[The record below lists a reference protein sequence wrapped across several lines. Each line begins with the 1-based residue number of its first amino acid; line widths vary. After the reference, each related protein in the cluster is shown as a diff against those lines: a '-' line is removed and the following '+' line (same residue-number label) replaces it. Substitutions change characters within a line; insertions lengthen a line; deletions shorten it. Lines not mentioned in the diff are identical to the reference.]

1 MLLDQPGRY
10 QRLLQQVEEKV
21 EGGIAHRDTS
31 GIADG
36 AVAAVPD
43 RPVLFDFSHVGVAAV
58 AHGAVA
64 LNFADIGVAAVTHL
78 SITADFPDQAVAA
91 VADIAIAFNFADV
104 GVAAVPNGAVA
115 LDFANRRVAAV
126 AYRLRI
132 AVLSH
137 SCRHKEQQRH
147 GEQFK

>member
-43 RPVLFDFSHVGVAAV
+43 RPVLFDFSYVGVAAV

-64 LNFADIGVAAVTHL
+64 LNFADVGVTAVAHL

-91 VADIAIAFNFADV
+91 VADIAVALDLADV
-104 GVAAVPNGAVA
+104 GVTAVPYGTVT

-126 AYRLRI
+126 AYRLG
-132 AVLSH
+132 VTYLSH
-137 SCRHKEQQRH
+137 IHCHKEQQRH